1 MKKSLLSTRSV
12 LGRYNFSKYSFDTS
26 PLVLR
31 CKVKLLVV
39 VSTVIL
45 QVILLVI
52 LLVILHTGNAY
63 FQSFQSCFFTILN
76 ALHMGSFNILVLVEE

>member
-12 LGRYNFSKYSFDTS
+12 LGRYNSSKYSFDTS

-45 QVILLVI
+45 QVI

-76 ALHMGSFNILVLVEE
+76 ALHMGSFNILFLVEE

>member
-52 LLVILHTGNAY
+52 LHTGNAY

-76 ALHMGSFNILVLVEE
+76 ALHMGSFNILFLVEE

>member
-52 LLVILHTGNAY
+52 LHTGNAY

-76 ALHMGSFNILVLVEE
+76 ALHMGSFNILFLAEE

>member
-1 MKKSLLSTRSV
+1 M
-12 LGRYNFSKYSFDTS
+12 GRYNFSKYSFDTS

-45 QVILLVI
+45 QVILP
-52 LLVILHTGNAY
+52 VILHTGNVY

-76 ALHMGSFNILVLVEE
+76 ALHMGSFNFLFLVEE

>member
-52 LLVILHTGNAY
+52 FHTGNAF

-76 ALHMGSFNILVLVEE
+76 ALHMGSFNILFLVEE

>member
-31 CKVKLLVV
+31 CKVKLLVL

-45 QVILLVI
+45 QVI

-63 FQSFQSCFFTILN
+63 FQSFQSCFFTIIN
-76 ALHMGSFNILVLVEE
+76 ALHMGSFNILFLVEE

>member
-26 PLVLR
+26 PLVLG

-45 QVILLVI
+45 QVI

-76 ALHMGSFNILVLVEE
+76 ALHMGSFNILFLVEE